1 MSPSLSV
8 VADNGGSAL
17 VKADAT
23 LSDRIRRLQN
33 EASNLAREHVLALQ
47 NAIVEVERLAHEIA
61 DGGEAY
67 PVGIREIARRLTEE
81 SEHRVQT
88 MEAILRRN

>member
-8 VADNGGSAL
+8 VADNGAAL
-17 VKADAT
+17 IKGEAN
-23 LSDRIRRLQN
+23 LSERIRRLQT
-33 EASNLAREHVLALQ
+33 EAKNLAREHIMALE
-47 NAIVEVERLAHEIA
+47 AALVEVERIAGEIA

-67 PVGIREIARRLTEE
+67 PVGIREIARRLSEE
-81 SEHRVQT
+81 SETRVQA